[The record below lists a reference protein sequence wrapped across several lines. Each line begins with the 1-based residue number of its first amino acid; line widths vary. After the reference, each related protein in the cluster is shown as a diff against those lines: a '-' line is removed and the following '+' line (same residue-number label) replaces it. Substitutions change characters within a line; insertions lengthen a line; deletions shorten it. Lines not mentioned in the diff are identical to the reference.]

1 MFTENDYFYFGTQKK
16 LIIAFGDFFNN
27 IFIKR
32 VDEVGE
38 VMKNI
43 RVPLSFAPRNKFIS
57 RMNEDYAKGGVNV
70 NTRLPRL
77 SFDIGSPVLDA
88 ARMKSKLGVSK
99 QRDSIGT
106 IRALLNPVPYDFP
119 FTLRVWTKSLDD
131 AFQVSEQILATFMP
145 ELNTNIIDIPEIGL
159 VTSVPLILDSNEKI
173 DEYEGD
179 FGEFRIIEWVFNF
192 TMKGYIYRGLSAAG
206 SDKVIKQVNVL
217 VFELTQ
223 ADEIIPISDLQNVV
237 DPLDEAL
244 WDDAYAPTN
253 VEIISTNTSLD
264 SGD

>member
-1 MFTENDYFYFGTQKK
+1 
-16 LIIAFGDFFNN
+16 
-27 IFIKR
+27 
-32 VDEVGE
+32 
-38 VMKNI
+38 
-43 RVPLSFAPRNKFIS
+43 
-57 RMNEDYAKGGVNV
+57 
-70 NTRLPRL
+70 
-77 SFDIGSPVLDA
+77 
-88 ARMKSKLGVSK
+88 
-99 QRDSIGT
+99 
-106 IRALLNPVPYDFP
+106 
-119 FTLRVWTKSLDD
+119 
-131 AFQVSEQILATFMP
+131 MP

-264 SGD
+264 GGD